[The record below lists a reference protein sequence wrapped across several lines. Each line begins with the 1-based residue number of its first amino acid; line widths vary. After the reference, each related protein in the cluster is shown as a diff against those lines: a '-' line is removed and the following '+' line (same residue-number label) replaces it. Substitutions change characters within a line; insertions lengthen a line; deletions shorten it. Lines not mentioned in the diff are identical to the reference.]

1 MIQIISG
8 VLICAVLYS
17 KTPAHSVRG
26 EIADL
31 VVNLG
36 GCTRKEGGILI
47 DEFIDRTGMQIAIY
61 KDPDDYGKTFN
72 IFDNELLVKDIGT
85 KTLKS
90 SKEVF
95 LAYESTKNDTF
106 GFGNSGFSFKN
117 EDTIYVM
124 SYFDNGKTINTL
136 EDSIKESVPAM
147 AAVVISLSL
156 INSLIFTFLF
166 ARPVKQLSKYSGAMA
181 ELDFQTR
188 CPDKRNDE
196 IGDLAR
202 DLNKMSA
209 TLDQK
214 IKQLEEEIVRVHE
227 LESQKETFFAAAS
240 HELKTPVTILEGN
253 IRGMIEGVEPYN
265 DHDEYLSRSLRTVKR
280 MESLINEILTA
291 SKMQSASD
299 ISFEP
304 VDMTILAEEKTDEL
318 DDLFAIRNIEV
329 EKNLPGNAYISGNKD
344 LTSLALGAFISN
356 AVFYSSE
363 GSKITLSVTE
373 KSGMV
378 ITEVRNSNAHIDD
391 SDIPHLFEPF
401 YRSDA
406 SRSRNSGGSGLG
418 LYIAK
423 LIITKQGGSCTL
435 SNDGDDVSAVISL
448 PSTQNP

>member
-31 VVNLG
+31 VVDLG

-61 KDPDDYGKTFN
+61 KDSDDYGKTFN

-106 GFGNSGFSFKN
+106 GFGNSGFSF
-117 EDTIYVM
+117 
-124 SYFDNGKTINTL
+124 KTINTL

-329 EKNLPGNAYISGNKD
+329 EKNLSGNAYISGNKD

-401 YRSDA
+401 YRSDT
-406 SRSRNSGGSGLG
+406 SRNRNSGGSGLG